1 MQPLSV
7 DIGDLRILFTGLS
20 EPMIKQVAIRLF
32 AALDFLHTD
41 ANLIHCGKVI
51 KHMNAWFESANFSS
65 RYPAEQYAL
74 GSRKSPII

>member
-51 KHMNAWFESANFSS
+51 KHMNA
-65 RYPAEQYAL
+65 
-74 GSRKSPII
+74 